1 MLRREFISSLCVTG
15 IAFAGRTLAAQI
27 SATTIP
33 SASQIQ
39 PAELNQMLQ
48 SADKP
53 PLILQIG
60 SKVFFGEAH
69 IPNSIYAGPG
79 SQPAGLKALE
89 SAVASQAKYRFIVL
103 YCGCCPW
110 GKCPNA
116 GPSFKRMQ
124 ELGFT
129 NVKVLYIANNFG
141 DDWVSKGYP
150 TDRK

>member
-1 MLRREFISSLCVTG
+1 MLRRDFISSLCLTG
-15 IAFAGRTLAAQI
+15 LALAGRNLAAQV

-33 SASQIQ
+33 SGSLIQ
-39 PAELNQMLQ
+39 PADLNQMLQ
-48 SADKP
+48 STDKP
-53 PLILQIG
+53 PLILQVG
-60 SKVFFGEAH
+60 SKVFYGEAH
-69 IPNSIYAGPG
+69 IHNSVYAGPG

-89 SAVASQAKYRFIVL
+89 FAVSSHDKNKFILL

-110 GKCPNA
+110 GKCPNI
-116 GPSFKRMQ
+116 GPAYKRMQ

-150 TDRK
+150 IDRK